1 MTKQLIFICIA
12 IIAMRQS
19 KGNEIK
25 SDGAIFTEIEKIRLS
40 YNEWKIC
47 YVYELNEYYAEIETF
62 KRCIGKIEYICNN
75 LSENENCKILTNHL
89 AREYEKMQK
98 DVLKVEASKSL
109 KLRRNAPLP
118 IIGKISNVL
127 FGIMDEE
134 SAVKYETKLNNLT
147 LSVNEHN
154 DILSEQ
160 VTIIKKAIVSTS
172 STLNKFDDKI
182 HQIALDV
189 MQHISDF
196 NEMVNEETIR
206 GKLNFLSEIA
216 ILIILDHKDIQES
229 LSKTLKETAT
239 GDISDLVPIDTLKS
253 DFKLVKEKI
262 NSNENFPI
270 NIDKENIHNI
280 FLFCKVKA
288 GEISDKIF
296 IEISIP
302 IVENKIFTVY
312 DVTPIPILRE
322 NYVHMLEIKAKK
334 ILANFE
340 TSEII
345 EFNNDDCMGNKNTG
359 RICTTHSAILS
370 GYSESC
376 EASLMFAN
384 ALEINKYCKT
394 KIIPTANYVIQISK
408 TDEYFIFSQNSITVK
423 QICKENLIEV
433 FEINEP
439 KVIEVDPKGTMYLLN
454 LKLKGHSSQKLQ
466 QASEIRPN
474 IDLNKLNFEH
484 MDAKNTPLLSE
495 SAIVL
500 DDPADFKEI
509 LENLD
514 NLKTK
519 IEHNKKIET
528 IQGKSDSIGYGLFAS
543 FALGIFILIIVVYIF
558 AFKIIPAAARIREIA
573 NRIPNV

>member
-206 GKLNFLSEIA
+206 GKLNFLGEIA

-280 FLFCKVKA
+280 FFYSVK
-288 GEISDKIF
+288 
-296 IEISIP
+296 
-302 IVENKIFTVY
+302 
-312 DVTPIPILRE
+312 
-322 NYVHMLEIKAKK
+322 
-334 ILANFE
+334 
-340 TSEII
+340 
-345 EFNNDDCMGNKNTG
+345 
-359 RICTTHSAILS
+359 
-370 GYSESC
+370 
-376 EASLMFAN
+376 
-384 ALEINKYCKT
+384 
-394 KIIPTANYVIQISK
+394 
-408 TDEYFIFSQNSITVK
+408 
-423 QICKENLIEV
+423 
-433 FEINEP
+433 
-439 KVIEVDPKGTMYLLN
+439 
-454 LKLKGHSSQKLQ
+454 LKL
-466 QASEIRPN
+466 
-474 IDLNKLNFEH
+474 
-484 MDAKNTPLLSE
+484 AKFQTRYS
-495 SAIVL
+495 
-500 DDPADFKEI
+500 
-509 LENLD
+509 
-514 NLKTK
+514 
-519 IEHNKKIET
+519 
-528 IQGKSDSIGYGLFAS
+528 
-543 FALGIFILIIVVYIF
+543 
-558 AFKIIPAAARIREIA
+558 
-573 NRIPNV
+573 